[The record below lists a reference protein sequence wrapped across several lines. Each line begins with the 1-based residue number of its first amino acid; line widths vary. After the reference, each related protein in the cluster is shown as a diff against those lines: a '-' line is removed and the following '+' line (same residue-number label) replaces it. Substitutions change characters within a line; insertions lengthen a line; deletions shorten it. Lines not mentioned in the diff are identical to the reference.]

1 MVSACICI
9 FAGNSPAYVMIMWYV
24 RVGHSPSEV
33 STTNYITILQINCSV
48 INSRILLTT
57 TAYNLILS
65 IIILQSCTKLIHNV
79 VSYLHRSSSRTAVLM
94 MQVYWKWITMMMIMI
109 MMMILNILICKRSAL
124 WPQTSNKWALKKQ

>member
-65 IIILQSCTKLIHNV
+65 IIILQSCIKLIHNV
-79 VSYLHRSSSRTAVLM
+79 VSYLHFAQIFFTDCCAYDAS
-94 MQVYWKWITMMMIMI
+94 
-109 MMMILNILICKRSAL
+109 ILEMNNDDDDHDNDDDTEHSDL
-124 WPQTSNKWALKKQ
+124 